1 MELKFDSMTFDIPY
15 WYVFRA
21 QTGISSAAI
30 LTLPFILFHRG
41 NRVRAAHGV
50 HVPTCLHTE
59 VLSRS
64 ASTHAHTNL
73 STSLPIHLPSQQ
85 SKSKILSPTVCP
97 LWLKYAPLHSQSPF
111 SPKVTPQ
118 KQESFD
124 PGGSISFASP
134 LSTPP

>member
-1 MELKFDSMTFDIPY
+1 MELKSDSMMVDISY
-15 WYVFRA
+15 WCVSKA
-21 QTGISSAAI
+21 QTGVSSAAI

-64 ASTHAHTNL
+64 ASTHAHANL

-85 SKSKILSPTVCP
+85 SKSKILSPSVCP
-97 LWLKYAPLHSQSPF
+97 LWLKYALLDSQSLF

-124 PGGSISFASP
+124 PAGSISLASP
-134 LSTPP
+134 LLTPP